1 MFNDPT
7 LTDKDIVPSQ
17 YSTVPANPVTD
28 TLLGTISFS
37 LLPINCKIAMGTIWA
52 VAPLSIYTLFTDFP
66 SSFTLMY
73 SGLLWSLSIPL
84 RTNNAFIIVPI
95 SPSNSDLSTGG
106 DLEIEATEILF
117 SIPSVCVANIWFAPN
132 S

>member
-7 LTDKDIVPSQ
+7 FTDKDIVPSQ

-37 LLPINCKIAMGTIWA
+37 LLPIICKMTIGTILA
-52 VAPLSIYTLFTDFP
+52 VAPLSINTLCTDFP
-66 SSFTLMY
+66 SNFTLIY
-73 SGLLWSLSIPL
+73 NGLLWSLSIPL

-95 SPSNSDLSTGG
+95 SPSDNGLSDKGTLGI
-106 DLEIEATEILF
+106 DATEILF
-117 SIPSVCVANIWFAPN
+117 
-132 S
+132 